1 MVSGSIKRLFLI
13 DHGNIY
19 LFSIFFSIDLK
30 SINRLEKY
38 VVTPHYLYRDSLTL
52 INEPTYISENSSSCI
67 DLIFTSQPNLV
78 VEWCAYPILHPN
90 CHYQISFTKFSL
102 MIFYPSPFPEK
113 SGIIKKQMLTLS
125 EEQLVSP
132 IAKKPSI
139 TLITVQ
145 KMKFSIKDYPVNMTK
160 SAGNFL
166 PRKYLFSIKQF

>member
-13 DHGNIY
+13 DHGNIC

-30 SINRLEKY
+30 SINRLEKC
-38 VVTPHYLYRDSLTL
+38 VVTPHYLYRDSLIL

-78 VEWCAYPILHPN
+78 LFGNFLHPN

-102 MIFYPSPFPEK
+102 MIFYPSPFSEK
-113 SGIIKKQMLTLS
+113 SGIIRKQMLTLS

-139 TLITVQ
+139 TLFTVQ

-166 PRKYLFSIKQF
+166 PRKYPFSIKQS